1 MLDATLTQQLDENG
15 FCVVPGALTPDVLE
29 QVRTALDEAVTAMT
43 AAGQSTHVAGLDP
56 NASNVRVNVL
66 PVFDPLFVELLRW
79 PSAREVVH
87 HVLGPD
93 VLVSNFSA
101 NIALPGSGSMA
112 VHSDQ
117 ALVVPE
123 PWTTPW
129 AMNIIWC
136 LDDVRFE
143 NGATLYLPGSH
154 RFTSKADGPGR
165 PRSADAPVRSTRR
178 LVHRHG
184 RPAVAHLGGQRRAG
198 RAAPGAVRL
207 LLEGLHPRADHLG
220 GGPAAGARK
229 EALDNDARQL
239 LGLGPMGNA
248 RIGGE
253 IVGTR

>member
-1 MLDATLTQQLDENG
+1 VLNPTLTQQLADDG
-15 FCVVPGALTPDVLE
+15 FCIVPGALPGDVLE
-29 QVRTALDEAVTAMT
+29 QVRQALDVAVEQML
-43 AAGQSTHVAGLDP
+43 AAGQSTHIAGLDP

-66 PVFDPLFVELLRW
+66 PAFDQLFVELLRW

-101 NIALPGSGSMA
+101 NIALPGSQSMA

-136 LDDVRFE
+136 LDDVRHE

-154 RFTSKADGPGR
+154 RFTSAADVP
-165 PRSADAPVRSTRR
+165 ADAAAQMKPFEAPAGSFIAMDGR
-178 LVHRHG
+178 LWHTSGANVTKDER
-184 RPAVAHLGGQRRAG
+184 RRALFAYYSKDFIRG
-198 RAAPGAVRL
+198 QITWEAAL
-207 LLEGLHPRADHLG
+207 PRAT
-220 GGPAAGARK
+220 K
-229 EALDNDARQL
+229 EALDEDARQL

-248 RIGGE
+248 RIGGQV
-253 IVGTR
+253 VGTRS